1 MADSVK
7 FLKGTQANLTA
18 KIAAIKAGTGTVEA
32 GAFYLTSDTDRLYF
46 AQASNEL
53 VPLNQFIRTV
63 ANVAALENVTA
74 ADGDYYYCKSEN
86 VLAVWDASE
95 GANGGWVQ
103 LNPDTNNRINNS
115 TSALSAGTSGN
126 NVTLNMSVTDDGS
139 TPRQATGT
147 VTLAAGNNITLSES
161 NNTVTIT
168 AAATNDTTY
177 DLGSAAATGLSTG
190 QSGAK
195 LVLDASGSGT
205 DSDVVIKSANSNLS
219 ISQSNDVI
227 TLTAADQ
234 SVSTVSANFDSSGKF
249 KVGVKD
255 ESDADAVYS
264 TEITP
269 TISYG
274 ETGAKSSA
282 TFNSGTANLDV
293 YTTTQVDSKIS
304 SALSAADA
312 LTYKGT
318 VSSSDAST
326 KLVGTA
332 AFGTVYK
339 VSNTI
344 SSPVAAKTGDLVI
357 AEQNGNNTEGSANG
371 ATWVVV
377 PSGDDQ
383 TITWVANATT
393 GQVGST
399 DGTNGAYI
407 KVAAGTHTAVSHSAS
422 GSVITTTVGQAAD
435 YTAQTATGSAS
446 DVSLTPATSN
456 TATSAEFTAVTG
468 IETDVYGNV
477 VNGSVKTAKFTVKDS
492 HANINSV
499 SQTSS
504 VSNNVATI
512 TTTVA
517 DTDAVSKSGTM
528 TLTSDNLTLTAS
540 GSQTKLNLEWG
551 TF

>member
-282 TFNSGTANLDV
+282 TFNNGTANLDV

-304 SALSAADA
+304 NALSAADA

-318 VSSSDAST
+318 VSSSDAAS
-326 KLVGTA
+326 K
-332 AFGTVYK
+332 
-339 VSNTI
+339 S
-344 SSPVAAKTGDLVI
+344 
-357 AEQNGNNTEGSANG
+357 
-371 ATWVVV
+371 
-377 PSGDDQ
+377 SGDDQ
-383 TITWVANATT
+383 TITWIANATT

-468 IETDVYGNV
+468 IETDAYGNV

-504 VSNNVATI
+504 VSNNIATI